1 MKKIL
6 TAIILFVPLY
16 SQDTFSEAEVLKIL
30 EDNSEQCLKKNNNKA
45 NYCQEERYKYEKCH
59 NFLKFVNNKII

>member
-1 MKKIL
+1 MIRLHMIKEIEKSRRSNCNPKI
-6 TAIILFVPLY
+6 
-16 SQDTFSEAEVLKIL
+16 LKIL
-30 EDNSEQCLKKNNNKA
+30 EDKFEQCLKKNNNKA